1 MCLGTEEFDAADKKG
16 VNKSASHECE
26 TKRVPRMDSLRPFLE
41 IKPALPDNGPDYE
54 TQGMLL
60 SWQPSMN

>member
-1 MCLGTEEFDAADKKG
+1 MQQIKKESTNLLLMN
-16 VNKSASHECE
+16 VKQ
-26 TKRVPRMDSLRPFLE
+26 RWMDSLRPFLK
-41 IKPALPDNGPDYE
+41 IKPTLPDNGPDYE